1 MLGVISSRRDCCAS
15 RNVGSGRSSKCYLK
29 INSQTHSFWFL
40 FRNETLEEH
49 TRVVWR
55 TLHRRGKSFT
65 PASRVDIELSRIW
78 REDCSEVTEEDNEA
92 AILCDL
98 KLDLEMIVYNGRDR
112 SGCKSGMTPPLRRR
126 GLGTGQTS
134 QTSLL
139 LFRPPA
145 SPSSRTPNSLR
156 IRFTCHNV
164 SPRKE
169 VPRRS
174 GYVFF
179 RP

>member
-1 MLGVISSRRDCCAS
+1 MFLLLDDTLG
-15 RNVGSGRSSKCYLK
+15 
-29 INSQTHSFWFL
+29 
-40 FRNETLEEH
+40 EH

-55 TLHRRGKSFT
+55 TLHKRGKSFT
-65 PASRVDIELSRIW
+65 PASRVDIELSKIW
-78 REDCSEVTEEDNEA
+78 REDRNEVTEEDNEA
-92 AILCDL
+92 AIVCDL
-98 KLDLEMIVYNGRDR
+98 KLSLEMVVYSGRDR

-145 SPSSRTPNSLR
+145 SPSSRTPNSPR
-156 IRFTCHNV
+156 IRFTCQNV

-174 GYVFF
+174 RYVFF
-179 RP
+179 GPRS

>member
-1 MLGVISSRRDCCAS
+1 M
-15 RNVGSGRSSKCYLK
+15 
-29 INSQTHSFWFL
+29 
-40 FRNETLEEH
+40 
-49 TRVVWR
+49 
-55 TLHRRGKSFT
+55 
-65 PASRVDIELSRIW
+65 DIELSKIW

-92 AILCDL
+92 AIMCNL
-98 KLDLEMIVYNGRDR
+98 KLGLKLALEMIVYNARDR
-112 SGCKSGMTPPLRRR
+112 SGGKSGMTPPLRRR

-145 SPSSRTPNSLR
+145 SPYSRTPNSLR

-169 VPRRS
+169 VPRRY
-174 GYVFF
+174 GYVLFGPRLRLVGKRYEDQRLTHMF
-179 RP
+179 TYSQAYDSLLRCRYAYPIYSEIP

>member
-1 MLGVISSRRDCCAS
+1 
-15 RNVGSGRSSKCYLK
+15 
-29 INSQTHSFWFL
+29 
-40 FRNETLEEH
+40 
-49 TRVVWR
+49 
-55 TLHRRGKSFT
+55 
-65 PASRVDIELSRIW
+65 
-78 REDCSEVTEEDNEA
+78 
-92 AILCDL
+92 
-98 KLDLEMIVYNGRDR
+98 
-112 SGCKSGMTPPLRRR
+112 MTPLLRRR

-169 VPRRS
+169 VPRRY
-174 GYVFF
+174 GYVFSEPRLRLMGEGYEDQRLTHMF
-179 RP
+179 TYSQAYGSLLRCRYAYPLNTEIP

>member
-1 MLGVISSRRDCCAS
+1 MFLLLDDTLG
-15 RNVGSGRSSKCYLK
+15 
-29 INSQTHSFWFL
+29 
-40 FRNETLEEH
+40 EH

-55 TLHRRGKSFT
+55 TLHKRGKSFT
-65 PASRVDIELSRIW
+65 PASRVDIELSKIW
-78 REDCSEVTEEDNEA
+78 REDRNELTDEDNEA
-92 AILCDL
+92 AIVCDL
-98 KLDLEMIVYNGRDR
+98 KLYLEMIVYSGRDR

-145 SPSSRTPNSLR
+145 SPSPRTPNSLR
-156 IRFTCHNV
+156 IRFTYQNV

-179 RP
+179 GPRS